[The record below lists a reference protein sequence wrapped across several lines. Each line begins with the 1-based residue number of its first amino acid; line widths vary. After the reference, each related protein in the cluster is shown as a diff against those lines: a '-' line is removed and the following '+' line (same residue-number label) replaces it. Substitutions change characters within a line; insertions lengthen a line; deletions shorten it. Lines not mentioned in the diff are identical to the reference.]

1 MGNTL
6 YRMTVPM
13 VIGIFSM
20 MAFSAVDIFF
30 VSMMGS
36 EELAAISFTLPVT
49 MMLFNLIIGLSVATS
64 VLVGSAI
71 GRGDHSQAARLTTDS
86 LMFTVLLTL
95 IVSTAGFF
103 TIDPLFRL
111 LGASELTLPLIHEYM
126 DIYYVCFGLMVIP
139 MVGNSAI
146 RATGDTKWPSILM
159 IIGGLINV
167 VLDPI
172 LIFGYGP
179 IPAMGVRG
187 AALATAGSWLI
198 GFFAGFYLLYV
209 REKLITF
216 ISPTA

>member
-1 MGNTL
+1 MRVTSQDILHGPMGNTL

-103 TIDPLFRL
+103 TIDPLFR
-111 LGASELTLPLIHEYM
+111 
-126 DIYYVCFGLMVIP
+126 
-139 MVGNSAI
+139 
-146 RATGDTKWPSILM
+146 
-159 IIGGLINV
+159 
-167 VLDPI
+167 
-172 LIFGYGP
+172 
-179 IPAMGVRG
+179 
-187 AALATAGSWLI
+187 
-198 GFFAGFYLLYV
+198 
-209 REKLITF
+209 
-216 ISPTA
+216 